1 MSTPSVS
8 PDGLLALTSAQ
19 LGIWNAQRLE
29 PDSPYYLVG
38 DVVEISGGEP
48 VDVDALVEAVR
59 ATTEEAET
67 LRLRVYDTPEGPR
80 QRIGDE
86 PVEPPRVVD
95 LSDEADPAA
104 AAEALVVAERAR
116 AGEACRE
123 MVDRPL
129 YSRTVIK
136 LSDREVWYTQL
147 GHHLV
152 FDGYTAAML
161 ARRTAARYTAQVRGT
176 AVPKLTFGSF
186 ADLVAADLAYRE
198 SEKFTEDRAY
208 WVERFTPLPDLGET
222 DTSAGPPESTFTARA
237 VLPPEET
244 ARLREFANQQGVTWG
259 EALIAGYAAFLHRVL
274 GRTDVVFA
282 LPLMCRTGSTELR
295 TPAMAVNVL
304 PLRVTVQPGDGL
316 GELSKRVAAAM
327 KEMRDHQRYRGED
340 LPRDLGVPG
349 AGALLHGRGIN
360 LKAFD
365 LAMDFAGSTGVM
377 RNVAGGPPEDMGLS
391 VLPTRDG
398 GLLLGFE
405 VDARGTDQS
414 MVDAKLSGLRA
425 LLTGLTD
432 GQPVGQIALTDDV
445 AALLA
450 DWAPPAVPGTPI
462 DVPTAFDAMVDADPG
477 RTALV
482 SGDDRL
488 SAAELADRVHRLA
501 RALRARGIGTDD
513 IVALALP
520 RSADSVVALLA
531 VMDAGAAFLPLD
543 AAHPVERLRELID
556 DARPAL
562 VLTDG
567 TVDGLPWA
575 TLLDEAAALSGAPL
589 KSSELAAP
597 RHPEHLAYVIHTS
610 GSTGRPKGVLGRV
623 GGLARLLHHQRS
635 TVVAEAERAAGR
647 RLRAA
652 HTYSFAF
659 DSAFDHLVWLLC
671 GHELHVYDAETTRD
685 ADALLAAYARD
696 GIDIVDTTP
705 SMAAPL
711 IDGGLLDRR
720 PTLLVLGGEATPP
733 ALWRRVAES
742 GITARNMYGPTE
754 ATVDSTTARIDG
766 DEPTIG
772 HPLAGTRIYVLD
784 NALQPVPHGTAGEL
798 YLAGPHLARGYLGAP
813 GATAERFVAD
823 PFGAPGGPLL
833 PEGGRGGRMYRTGD
847 LARWVPGRGLEY
859 LGRGDGQVKIRGHR
873 VETGEVEAALGAVP
887 GVTSAA
893 AVVRSSRLIGY
904 VVSASVTGDEVRA
917 QLAERLPEHMV
928 PAAVVVLDEL
938 PVTPNGKL
946 DRAALPAPAATG
958 GGREASTERERL
970 LCAVLAEAFELE
982 RVGVDDDFFALGGD
996 SITAITVSSRLR
1008 AMGVEL
1014 RPRDLLARRSFAALA
1029 ASAGLVEDVP
1039 EPVDD
1044 PTGPVPAPPIV
1055 RGLLDPHPDVDVV
1068 AGYAQWT
1075 ALRVDELAYDDLATG
1090 VQAVLD
1096 HHDALRLRAGDGL
1109 EVLPSGAVRAVVGEA
1124 HGESVTALARRLA
1137 GELDP
1142 RSGDLLRAVLLRS
1155 GDDTPDQLVI
1165 VVHHL
1170 AMDGVSWRILLP
1182 DLYTA
1187 CTGGSLDP
1195 VGTSWRRHAMLLAD
1209 QGESGARRGELDHW
1223 RTALAAS
1230 SRIGARPLDQTRDTV
1245 STAHRSVTVASP
1257 EVTEALLTTLP
1268 AAYRAGVDE
1277 VLLAALVLALRDWG
1291 VSGDAMTVTM
1301 EGHGREHLDLART
1314 VGWFT
1319 SEYPVRVPAVG
1330 DVGRV
1335 LRAAKEA
1342 RRGVPD
1348 GGIGYGVLR
1357 SLDPAVDAEF
1367 TSAPPPDV
1375 LLNYLG
1381 RFAALPAAGWRLPER
1396 DAFSVVEPDTKALE
1410 QVLALNCFVH
1420 EEGAP
1425 QLAVEW
1431 TAATEVLGT
1440 DAVAALQTAWAE
1452 ALEALAEHARHTT
1465 GGLTPSDL
1473 PLVDLDQ
1480 AAIDALERTGRIADV
1495 LPATPLQVGLSF
1507 HTLVRDDQ
1515 DTDVYVVQAVTTLVG
1530 ELDPNRMAEAAREL
1544 LCRHP
1549 ALRVYLGT
1557 AGDDVV
1563 QVIPADVALDWR
1575 QDDRF
1580 EEAARAELARPFDPA
1595 KPPLIR
1601 FLLSRIGP
1609 DEHKLVITNHHALL
1623 DGWSMP
1629 LVGRTLLAIYAE
1641 LGGGPAAPAAPPLS
1655 EYFRWLA
1662 GRNREASLAAWRDAL
1677 SGVDDST
1684 RLAPASTET
1693 GVERPGRVTV
1703 GLGRAFSDR
1712 LRAFAREQGVTLTT
1726 VLQTAWGLLLGRLT
1740 GRRDVVFGCPV
1751 SGRPAE
1757 VDGVES
1763 MVGQLG
1769 TTIPVRVRHT
1779 QDQTARDLMAHVHAE
1794 SVALT
1799 EHHHVGLPEIQR
1811 AVGVGELFDTMLVM
1825 ENFPLSSRKRT
1836 PLAPGLDLAGVDI
1849 TDATHYALTVIVIPD
1864 DEITIGLGYQPRAF
1878 AEATVNDYGRWLHNL
1893 LWEIVDDPARPAIRL
1908 PALDPDERER
1918 MLRTGT
1924 EVVPAKAR
1932 GHWLDE
1938 FAAWVR
1944 HKPDAEALVCRD
1956 RSLSYAELDRQA
1968 NRLAHALI
1976 ERGVRPQD
1984 PVAVLLGRDV
1994 EMTVAL
2000 FGVAKAGAVYVP
2012 MDASY
2017 PRDRLAYMLDD
2028 SAPAA
2033 AVTTGAEL
2041 PADRDIPVLRLDD
2054 PATLASA
2061 PDTDPAEARARLTED
2076 ALAYVIYT
2084 SGTTGR
2090 PKGVGV
2096 THRGVPDLIAL
2107 QEEVV
2112 GITEHD
2118 RYLHFASTSF
2128 DVAFW
2133 QTMVPL
2139 LSGGTSVIAPE
2150 EVRVPGDELLDYI
2163 AEHRVTGVNLLP
2175 SFLAAMPDDRTVDP
2189 DVFFMVGAER
2199 LDPEL
2204 AHRWGRGRKALF
2216 NAYGPT
2222 EVTINSVTWRYDP
2235 DDAGPLP
2242 IGRPDP
2248 NVRAYVL
2255 DGGLQPVGVGVTGE
2269 LYLGGPSV
2277 ARGYLGRP
2285 GLTSERFVADP
2296 FGALD
2301 GPLLP
2306 WGSPR
2311 TESGGGQGGR
2321 MYRTGDLVRW
2331 RPDGQLVFLG
2341 RVDHQVKIRGFRV
2354 ELGEIES
2361 TLTRHPDVRA
2371 SAVIVREDRL
2381 VGYVIPTDGADL
2393 DIAQVREYLA
2403 GELPDH
2409 MVPTAFVEIDRLPLT
2424 PGGKLDPT
2432 ALPAPETAV
2441 AARREPAT
2449 EAEAV
2454 LLGVFQDVLG
2464 TDDIRPDDDFFA
2476 IGGDS
2481 IVSLQVV
2488 SRARRQGLGL
2498 TARDVFEGETVAG
2511 IAARARALDGDTAPA
2526 TGDAPLTPIMRDL
2539 LRRAGSAA
2547 DGFCQWVEICV
2558 PPGGDETTW
2567 RAVLDALL
2575 ARHDALRAHLAGD
2588 VLRVP
2593 PVGAV
2598 TGAEVL
2604 TRVQATDDLRD
2615 LIDSHVAAA
2624 RESMDPRTGPL
2635 LRAVWVDAGPDRPGR
2650 LVLIAHHLVVDGV
2663 SWRVLLDDV
2672 EHAYSGGALARH
2684 GQSFLGWA
2692 RSLRDAD
2699 RRAELPHWQRMTATR
2714 ALTRPLDPTRDTVA
2728 TAAHHEIWLDADA
2741 TRALITTLPA
2751 ANRTTPDAVLLTAL
2765 AQAIRAWRGTPE
2777 LLVALESHGRAPQV
2791 DLSQTVG
2798 WFTAVHPVRLD
2809 AGDDVRAVRERLRA
2823 QGDGLGYGILTSA
2836 GLLDPVEP
2844 EVAWN
2849 YLGQFPGA
2857 PTDETPWQP
2866 APDADPLG
2874 SGGTGELPLPH
2885 SLMVNALVRDDALGI
2900 RITWPSALFNA
2911 AEIEEL
2917 AEHLR
2922 TAAERTAAAPE
2933 ISALGG
2939 DRPVAEV
2946 QPLTPLQEVMLRH
2959 SRTERPDPYTV
2970 QSTFSLAGPL
2980 DIEAL
2985 RAAGADLLARHPN
2998 LGAVF
3003 PADLAMIPESPRPDF
3018 RVSDGPADE
3027 VLAAD
3032 LAEPFDLAEGPLVRL
3047 TVIRRGPEHA
3057 DLVLTSHHVLSD
3069 GWSAPRMLTELFTL
3083 YTARVQGREPDLPAP
3098 VPFADYL
3105 NWRAEHEPDLG
3116 AWAAELDGLPE
3127 GDYLVGAA
3135 DPGPTWQEPELI
3147 EFDAALVADLTDLA
3161 ARRGLTLNTL
3171 VQGTWSVLLARR
3183 SGRADV
3189 CFGAMVACR
3198 PPELEGVEEIIGL
3211 LANTVPV
3218 RARLDGTL
3226 AETLADLQ
3234 ARQRTLVEHHHVAL
3248 TDLERLTGR
3257 ARLFDSLVVFENY
3270 PVDPD
3275 RLREPAPG
3283 LTVVG
3288 TRFREA
3294 THHPVTL
3301 TVMPDGDGWTGVLAH
3316 RAGVDVDGLAAE
3328 LLGLL
3333 RTLGGHLDADVLDL
3347 LERR

>member
-8 PDGLLALTSAQ
+8 PDGPLALTSAQ

-80 QRIGDE
+80 QAVGDE

-95 LSDEADPAA
+95 VSGEADPVAA
-104 AAEALVVAERAR
+104 AGALVDAERVRVA
-116 AGEACRE
+116 AECRG

-129 YSRTVIK
+129 YARTVIR

-161 ARRTAARYTAQVRGT
+161 ARRTAARYTALVRGT
-176 AVPKLTFGSF
+176 EPPKSTFGAF
-186 ADLVAADLAYRE
+186 AALVAADRAYRD
-198 SEKFTEDRAY
+198 SDRFAEDRAY
-208 WVERFTPLPDLGET
+208 WVDRFTPLPDLG
-222 DTSAGPPESTFTARA
+222 DVDAAAGPPDRTLTTRA
-237 VLPPEET
+237 VVTPDET
-244 ARLREFANQQGVTWG
+244 ARLREFADQEGVTWG
-259 EALIAGYAAFLHRVL
+259 EALIAGYAAFLHRML

-282 LPLMCRTGSTELR
+282 LPLMCRAGSTELR

-304 PLRVTVQPGDGL
+304 PLRVTVRGGDRL
-316 GELSKRVAAAM
+316 GELSRRVASAM
-327 KEMRDHQRYRGED
+327 REMRDHQRYRGED

-365 LAMDFAGSTGVM
+365 LAIDFSGATGVM

-405 VDARGTDQS
+405 VDARTGDQAA
-414 MVDAKLSGLRA
+414 VDSKLSGLRA
-425 LLTGLTD
+425 LLAGLTD
-432 GQPVGQIALTDDV
+432 GLPVGQIPLADDV
-445 AALLA
+445 ERLLA
-450 DWAPPAVPGTPI
+450 DWAPPALPGTPL
-462 DVPTAFDAMVDADPG
+462 DVPTAFDAMVAADPG
-477 RTALV
+477 HTALV
-482 SGDDRL
+482 CGEDRL
-488 SAAELADRVHRLA
+488 SATDLAGRVHRLA
-501 RALRARGIGTDD
+501 RALRARGIGPDD

-531 VMDAGAAFLPLD
+531 VLDAGAAFLPLD
-543 AAHPVERLRELID
+543 ATHPPERLRELID
-556 DARPAL
+556 DTRPAL
-562 VLTDG
+562 VLTAG
-567 TVDGLPWA
+567 AVDGLPWN
-575 TLLDEAAALSGAPL
+575 TLLVEAAGLSGAPL
-589 KSSELAAP
+589 TADELAAP

-623 GGLARLLHHQRS
+623 GGLAGLLHHQRS

-671 GHELHVYDAETTRD
+671 GHELHVYDTETTRD
-685 ADALLAAYARD
+685 ADALLSAYARD

-711 IDGGLLDRR
+711 VDGGLLDRR

-772 HPLAGTRIYVLD
+772 HPLAGTRVLVLD
-784 NALQPVPHGTAGEL
+784 NAMQPVPHGTAGEL

-823 PFGAPGGPLL
+823 PFGAPG
-833 PEGGRGGRMYRTGD
+833 ERMYRTGD

-887 GVTSAA
+887 GVTAA
-893 AVVRSSRLIGY
+893 AATVRSGRLIGY
-904 VVSASVTGDEVRA
+904 VVSPSVTGDAVRA
-917 QLAERLPEHMV
+917 HLAERLPEHMV

-938 PVTPNGKL
+938 PVTSNGKL
-946 DRAALPAPAATG
+946 DRAALPAPATSG
-958 GGREASTERERL
+958 GGREASTEREKL
-970 LCAVLAEAFELE
+970 LCAVLAEAFEVE

-996 SITAITVSSRLR
+996 SITAITISSRLR

-1029 ASAGLVEDVP
+1029 ASAEVVEDTAQP
-1039 EPVDD
+1039 IDD

-1055 RGLLDPHPDVDVV
+1055 RALLDPHPDVDTV

-1075 ALRVDELAYDDLATG
+1075 ALRVDELAHDDLAMG

-1109 EVLPSGAVRAVVGEA
+1109 EVLPRGSVRAVVNEV
-1124 HGESVTALARRLA
+1124 HGEEVTALAERLA

-1142 RSGDLLRAVLLRS
+1142 RAGDLLRATLVRT
-1155 GDDTPDQLVI
+1155 GDGTPDRLVV

-1170 AMDGVSWRILLP
+1170 AMDGVSWRVLLP
-1182 DLYTA
+1182 DLHTA
-1187 CTGGSLDP
+1187 CTGGTLDP
-1195 VGTSWRRHAMLLAD
+1195 VGASWRRHALLLAE
-1209 QGESGARRGELDHW
+1209 QGVSGARQDELPYW
-1223 RTALAAS
+1223 RAALDSAS
-1230 SRIGARPLDQTRDTV
+1230 RLGARPLDQTRDTV

-1277 VLLAALVLALRDWG
+1277 VLLAALVLALREWG
-1291 VSGDAMTVTM
+1291 VSGDATTVAM

-1396 DAFSVVEPDTKALE
+1396 DAFSVVEPDAKALE

-1431 TAATEVLGT
+1431 TAATLVLGT
-1440 DAVAALQTAWAE
+1440 DVVAALQTAWAE

-1480 AAIDALERTGRIADV
+1480 SAIDALERTGRIADV

-1530 ELDPNRMAEAAREL
+1530 ELDPDRMAEAAREL
-1544 LCRHP
+1544 LRRHS

-1557 AGDDVV
+1557 AGDEVV

-1580 EEAARAELARPFDPA
+1580 EEAAREELERPFDPA
-1595 KPPLIR
+1595 NPPLIR

-1655 EYFRWLA
+1655 EYFRRLA
-1662 GRNREASLAAWRDAL
+1662 GRDREASLAAWRDAL
-1677 SGVDDST
+1677 AGVDDAT
-1684 RLAPASTET
+1684 RLAPASTGT

-1763 MVGQLG
+1763 MIGQLG

-1811 AVGVGELFDTMLVM
+1811 AMGVGELFDTMLVM

-1864 DEITIGLGYQPRAF
+1864 DEITIGLGYQPHAF
-1878 AEATVNDYGRWLHNL
+1878 AEATVRDYGRWLHNL
-1893 LWEIVDDPARPAIRL
+1893 LREIVDDPARPAIRL
-1908 PALDPDERER
+1908 PALAPDERER

-1968 NRLAHALI
+1968 NRVAHALI

-2041 PADRDIPVLRLDD
+2041 PAECGIPVLRLDD

-2061 PDTDPAEARARLTED
+2061 PDTDPVEARAKLTDD

-2090 PKGVGV
+2090 PKGVGI

-2150 EVRVPGDELLDYI
+2150 EVRVPGDELIDYI

-2199 LDPEL
+2199 LDPAL
-2204 AHRWGRGRKALF
+2204 AHRWG
-2216 NAYGPT
+2216 
-2222 EVTINSVTWRYDP
+2222 
-2235 DDAGPLP
+2235 
-2242 IGRPDP
+2242 
-2248 NVRAYVL
+2248 
-2255 DGGLQPVGVGVTGE
+2255 GG
-2269 LYLGGPSV
+2269 
-2277 ARGYLGRP
+2277 
-2285 GLTSERFVADP
+2285 
-2296 FGALD
+2296 
-2301 GPLLP
+2301 
-2306 WGSPR
+2306 
-2311 TESGGGQGGR
+2311 
-2321 MYRTGDLVRW
+2321 
-2331 RPDGQLVFLG
+2331 
-2341 RVDHQVKIRGFRV
+2341 
-2354 ELGEIES
+2354 
-2361 TLTRHPDVRA
+2361 
-2371 SAVIVREDRL
+2371 
-2381 VGYVIPTDGADL
+2381 
-2393 DIAQVREYLA
+2393 
-2403 GELPDH
+2403 
-2409 MVPTAFVEIDRLPLT
+2409 
-2424 PGGKLDPT
+2424 
-2432 ALPAPETAV
+2432 
-2441 AARREPAT
+2441 ARRC
-2449 EAEAV
+2449 
-2454 LLGVFQDVLG
+2454 
-2464 TDDIRPDDDFFA
+2464 
-2476 IGGDS
+2476 S
-2481 IVSLQVV
+2481 
-2488 SRARRQGLGL
+2488 
-2498 TARDVFEGETVAG
+2498 
-2511 IAARARALDGDTAPA
+2511 
-2526 TGDAPLTPIMRDL
+2526 TP
-2539 LRRAGSAA
+2539 
-2547 DGFCQWVEICV
+2547 
-2558 PPGGDETTW
+2558 
-2567 RAVLDALL
+2567 
-2575 ARHDALRAHLAGD
+2575 
-2588 VLRVP
+2588 
-2593 PVGAV
+2593 
-2598 TGAEVL
+2598 
-2604 TRVQATDDLRD
+2604 
-2615 LIDSHVAAA
+2615 
-2624 RESMDPRTGPL
+2624 TGP
-2635 LRAVWVDAGPDRPGR
+2635 P
-2650 LVLIAHHLVVDGV
+2650 
-2663 SWRVLLDDV
+2663 
-2672 EHAYSGGALARH
+2672 
-2684 GQSFLGWA
+2684 
-2692 RSLRDAD
+2692 RS
-2699 RRAELPHWQRMTATR
+2699 PS
-2714 ALTRPLDPTRDTVA
+2714 
-2728 TAAHHEIWLDADA
+2728 
-2741 TRALITTLPA
+2741 
-2751 ANRTTPDAVLLTAL
+2751 TP
-2765 AQAIRAWRGTPE
+2765 
-2777 LLVALESHGRAPQV
+2777 
-2791 DLSQTVG
+2791 
-2798 WFTAVHPVRLD
+2798 
-2809 AGDDVRAVRERLRA
+2809 
-2823 QGDGLGYGILTSA
+2823 
-2836 GLLDPVEP
+2836 
-2844 EVAWN
+2844 
-2849 YLGQFPGA
+2849 
-2857 PTDETPWQP
+2857 
-2866 APDADPLG
+2866 
-2874 SGGTGELPLPH
+2874 
-2885 SLMVNALVRDDALGI
+2885 
-2900 RITWPSALFNA
+2900 
-2911 AEIEEL
+2911 
-2917 AEHLR
+2917 
-2922 TAAERTAAAPE
+2922 
-2933 ISALGG
+2933 
-2939 DRPVAEV
+2939 
-2946 QPLTPLQEVMLRH
+2946 
-2959 SRTERPDPYTV
+2959 
-2970 QSTFSLAGPL
+2970 
-2980 DIEAL
+2980 
-2985 RAAGADLLARHPN
+2985 
-2998 LGAVF
+2998 
-3003 PADLAMIPESPRPDF
+3003 
-3018 RVSDGPADE
+3018 
-3027 VLAAD
+3027 
-3032 LAEPFDLAEGPLVRL
+3032 
-3047 TVIRRGPEHA
+3047 
-3057 DLVLTSHHVLSD
+3057 
-3069 GWSAPRMLTELFTL
+3069 
-3083 YTARVQGREPDLPAP
+3083 
-3098 VPFADYL
+3098 
-3105 NWRAEHEPDLG
+3105 
-3116 AWAAELDGLPE
+3116 
-3127 GDYLVGAA
+3127 
-3135 DPGPTWQEPELI
+3135 
-3147 EFDAALVADLTDLA
+3147 
-3161 ARRGLTLNTL
+3161 
-3171 VQGTWSVLLARR
+3171 
-3183 SGRADV
+3183 
-3189 CFGAMVACR
+3189 
-3198 PPELEGVEEIIGL
+3198 
-3211 LANTVPV
+3211 
-3218 RARLDGTL
+3218 
-3226 AETLADLQ
+3226 
-3234 ARQRTLVEHHHVAL
+3234 
-3248 TDLERLTGR
+3248 
-3257 ARLFDSLVVFENY
+3257 
-3270 PVDPD
+3270 
-3275 RLREPAPG
+3275 
-3283 LTVVG
+3283 
-3288 TRFREA
+3288 
-3294 THHPVTL
+3294 
-3301 TVMPDGDGWTGVLAH
+3301 
-3316 RAGVDVDGLAAE
+3316 
-3328 LLGLL
+3328 
-3333 RTLGGHLDADVLDL
+3333 
-3347 LERR
+3347 